1 MNKITKMMA
10 TGLLA
15 AIALPVL
22 AQTPAPNTSR
32 IDKREARQ
40 QQRIDQGVKSGQITP
55 REAARLQ
62 KGQQRI
68 ERMEANAKADGRV
81 TKRERA
87 AIERA
92 QDRQSKA
99 IARESHDK
107 QKLRK

>member
-10 TGLLA
+10 AALLA
-15 AIALPVL
+15 AITLPVL
-22 AQTPAPNTSR
+22 AQAPNTSR

-40 QQRIDQGVKSGQITP
+40 QQRIDQGVRSGQITP
-55 REAARLQ
+55 REAARLE

-92 QDRQSKA
+92 QDRQSRA
-99 IARESHDK
+99 IARDSHDR
-107 QKLRK
+107 QKSRK